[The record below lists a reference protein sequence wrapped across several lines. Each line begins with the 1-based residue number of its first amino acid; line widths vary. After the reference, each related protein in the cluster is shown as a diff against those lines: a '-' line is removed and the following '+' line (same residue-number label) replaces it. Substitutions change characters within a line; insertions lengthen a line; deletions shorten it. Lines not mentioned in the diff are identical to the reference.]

1 MSVSSDSKRIIKA
14 ILIGILSACVIT
26 ALLTCI
32 VAFILKMTS
41 GIPYGIIDYIMVAI
55 EGLGVFI
62 GAYIACMI
70 TKSKGLLIGASV
82 GGIALILL
90 LCCGMCISESPIG
103 ILTVIRSA
111 VLIILGIAG
120 GILAVNRKEKVRIK

>member
-1 MSVSSDSKRIIKA
+1 MSVSSDSKRIIQA
-14 ILIGILSACVIT
+14 VLIGVVSACVIA

-32 VAFILKMTS
+32 AAFVLKMTS
-41 GIPYGIIDYIMVAI
+41 GIPYSIIDYLMIGI
-55 EGLGVFI
+55 EGLGVFF

-70 TKSKGLLIGASV
+70 TKSKGLLIGAAV
-82 GGIALILL
+82 GGISLMIL

-103 ILTVIRSA
+103 ILTLIRSA
-111 VLIILGIAG
+111 VLIVLGIAG

>member
-14 ILIGILSACVIT
+14 ILIGILSACLIT

-70 TKSKGLLIGASV
+70 TKSKGLLMFQHRI
-82 GGIALILL
+82 LIQINKIQTVNMLL
-90 LCCGMCISESPIG
+90 NSIYTL
-103 ILTVIRSA
+103 
-111 VLIILGIAG
+111 
-120 GILAVNRKEKVRIK
+120 